1 MPDNSCMDPQ
11 PFNENSRL
19 RASDADRDQA
29 ADVINSALA
38 EGRLTAEEHSDRLD
52 AIYSAK
58 THAELVP
65 LLDDLPAKPT
75 QMAPTAM
82 TEAGVA
88 RSGRH
93 GSHIAAIFGGASRK
107 GPWHVDPHMRV
118 TTIMGGVELD
128 FREAVLPGKEVTIY
142 ARTILGG
149 LEITVPP
156 EMRVI
161 DSGITILGGREITGD
176 SPESA
181 HPDAPLLRVEGPC
194 VLGGVEVRRRK
205 RKGSK
210 SSRSINVQMPVLR
223 ITTGDDE

>member
-19 RASDADRDQA
+19 RASDADRDRA

-58 THAELVP
+58 THAEIVP
-65 LLDDLPAKPT
+65 LLDDLPARS
-75 QMAPTAM
+75 APVATAGIS
-82 TEAGVA
+82 ADPA
-88 RSGRH
+88 RTGRR
-93 GSHIAAIFGGASRK
+93 GSRIVAIFGGASRK
-107 GPWHVDPHMRV
+107 GAWHVEPNMSI
-118 TTIMGGVELD
+118 TTVFGGVELD
-128 FREAVLPGKEVTIY
+128 FREAVLPGREVTIR
-142 ARTILGG
+142 ATTVLGG

-161 DSGITILGGREITGD
+161 DSGIAILGGREIAGD

-181 HPDAPLLRVEGPC
+181 IPDAPVLRIDGMC

-205 RKGSK
+205 RKSK
-210 SSRSINVQMPVLR
+210 TGNKSISIKLPVLR
-223 ITTGDDE
+223 ITSGDDE